1 MTIHV
6 ANCTNQLH
14 RVFMPDRR
22 RVDVPPGEQLSVPG
36 DAAAAYA
43 AHVRF
48 GAVHVG
54 HLVGPA
60 PPRICLL
67 FSDEPIDPGLISAVA
82 ARNVGAM
89 AFVPSALHEAR
100 PPFLTPAQEAEA
112 MEALH
117 EHEPVEAEPVEA
129 EPVEPEPAE
138 AEPAE
143 TENIADTPAPVEAE
157 VSVEPEAPMPR
168 MRRGRS

>member
-43 AHVRF
+43 AHARF

-82 ARNVGAM
+82 ARNAGAM

-112 MEALH
+112 MDALR
-117 EHEPVEAEPVEA
+117 EHEPVEV
-129 EPVEPEPAE
+129 
-138 AEPAE
+138 EPAE
-143 TENIADTPAPVEAE
+143 TEVVADAPAPVEAE
-157 VSVEPEAPMPR
+157 AMEEPEALVPR
-168 MRRGRS
+168 LRRGRGVRGSDA